1 MINHKRTERIYREER
16 LSLGIRRRKKL
27 DSKGRVEL
35 SRAERPTQ
43 QWAMDFIHDALSDG
57 RGIRVLAIIDTYTR
71 ECLRME
77 VDTSIGGNRVA
88 SILSQVACIRGLPE
102 NIMVDN
108 GPEFISNVLDEWAYV
123 RGIKLNFIRPG
134 KPVENAYI

>member
-1 MINHKRTERIYREER
+1 
-16 LSLGIRRRKKL
+16 
-27 DSKGRVEL
+27 
-35 SRAERPTQ
+35 
-43 QWAMDFIHDALSDG
+43 MDFIHDALSDG
-57 RGIRVLAIIDTYTR
+57 RRIRVLAIIDTYTR